1 MKNMTCLDPSHL
13 DAIRRHFYLCGESVA
28 EWARRRGF
36 DERNVYSV
44 LSGRSRA
51 SRGQCHLIAIE
62 LGLKPRLGDE
72 GQSVSTGELSFALQ
86 KAAP

>member
-1 MKNMTCLDPSHL
+1 M
-13 DAIRRHFYLCGESVA
+13 V

-72 GQSVSTGELSFALQ
+72 GQGMSTGELSFALQ
-86 KAAP
+86 KGNPMK

>member
-1 MKNMTCLDPSHL
+1 MMTAASLDPSRL
-13 DAIRRHFYLCGESVA
+13 DAVRRRFYLRGESVA
-28 EWARRRGF
+28 EWARSRGF

-62 LGLKPRLGDE
+62 LGLKPRVSDE
-72 GQSVSTGELSFALQ
+72 GQEALSGVAEG
-86 KAAP
+86 A

>member
-1 MKNMTCLDPSHL
+1 MIMTTLDPSDL
-13 DAIRRHFYLCGESVA
+13 DAVRSRFYLRGQTVA
-28 EWARRRGF
+28 EWARLNGF

-62 LGLKPRLGDE
+62 LGLKPRWSE
-72 GQSVSTGELSFALQ
+72 EAREVLSG
-86 KAAP
+86 AAR